1 MIAYRYTIIAKEG
14 WLPIAI
20 GLTAAILLQMEF
32 GWYAGSGVWVLVA
45 VMAFVYRDP
54 PRKVPASP
62 LGIVAPVDGVVIA
75 VREGTGPYLKRQ
87 TIAVSIK
94 ANSTGVYSVRSP
106 TEGKV
111 VEQWF
116 GLPPNDSELISVHN
130 KHHRQFAQWIKT
142 DEDDDIVFALRTK
155 VPVGKYRCYV
165 NSGERIGQGQR
176 CCFVVFGADAEV
188 LIPIKSNLAVKQGD
202 IVKAGESILATLIH

>member
-14 WLPIAI
+14 WLPVAI
-20 GLTAAILLQMEF
+20 VLTLAILLQVEL
-32 GWYAGSGVWVLVA
+32 GWRASLAAWVLVA
-45 VMAFVYRDP
+45 ILALVYRDP
-54 PRKVPASP
+54 RRKVPVSP

-75 VREGTGPYLKRQ
+75 VLEGTGPYLERQ
-87 TIAVSIK
+87 VIAISIK

-116 GLPPNDSELISVHN
+116 GSPPHDSELVNHPN
-130 KHHRQFAQWIKT
+130 KRLQLFAQWIKT
-142 DEDDDIVFALRTK
+142 DEDDDIVFALK
-155 VPVGKYRCYV
+155 PKLSVGKYRCYV

-176 CCFVVFGADAEV
+176 CCFVVFGANAEV
-188 LIPIKSNLAVKQGD
+188 FIPIKSNLEVKKGD
-202 IVKAGESILATLIH
+202 RVKAGESILATLIH

>member
-1 MIAYRYTIIAKEG
+1 MIAYRYTIIAREG
-14 WLPIAI
+14 WIPVAI
-20 GLTAAILLQMEF
+20 GLTVAILLQMDL
-32 GWYAGSGVWVLVA
+32 GWHASFGVWILVA
-45 VMAFVYRDP
+45 GMAYVYRDP

-75 VREGTGPYLKRQ
+75 VREGTGPYLQRQ
-87 TIAVSIK
+87 TIAISIK
-94 ANSTGVYSVRSP
+94 ANATGVYSVRSP

-116 GLPPNDSELISVHN
+116 GLPPNDSELISGRN
-130 KHHRQFAQWIKT
+130 RRYRQFAQWIKT
-142 DEDDDIVFALRTK
+142 DEDDDIVFALKPK

-176 CCFVVFGADAEV
+176 CCFVVFGADTEV
-188 LIPIKSNLAVKQGD
+188 LIPIKSNLEVKQGD